1 MSSKKKL
8 IITISALCV
17 VLLFAAV
24 SVVSIFASLN
34 LAVNPQF
41 KVSYTAKNVA
51 ATINANYIRNENSYP
66 LLTSAGEEVITV
78 LPTDESVGTFETSN
92 LEADAVTGRA
102 VFEYIFK
109 NDSST
114 APFQV
119 SLTTS
124 DLVLTNMSVAF
135 ASSYTPIV
143 DFDNLTTTSEF
154 APATVYSK
162 NTESGAKSVLYAYV
176 IISIDDL
183 SKDGSFSGS
192 QGFYLAS
199 LVS

>member
-1 MSSKKKL
+1 MNSKKKL
-8 IITISALCV
+8 IITISSLCV

-51 ATINANYIRNENSYP
+51 ATISANYIKNENAYP
-66 LLTSAGEEVITV
+66 LLTSSGEDKIVV
-78 LPTDESVGTFETSN
+78 LPTDESVGTFETN
-92 LEADAVTGRA
+92 DLEADAVTGRA

-109 NDSST
+109 NDSNT
-114 APFQV
+114 ADFQV
-119 SLTTS
+119 TLTTS
-124 DLVLTNMSVAF
+124 DLSLENMSISF
-135 ASSYTPIV
+135 ASSYSKIS
-143 DFDNLTTTSEF
+143 DFDNISTTTSF
-154 APATVYSK
+154 SAATVYGK
-162 NTESGAKSVLYAYV
+162 NNESGTKSVLYAYV

-183 SKDGSFSGS
+183 SKDASFGGS

-199 LVS
+199 LMQ